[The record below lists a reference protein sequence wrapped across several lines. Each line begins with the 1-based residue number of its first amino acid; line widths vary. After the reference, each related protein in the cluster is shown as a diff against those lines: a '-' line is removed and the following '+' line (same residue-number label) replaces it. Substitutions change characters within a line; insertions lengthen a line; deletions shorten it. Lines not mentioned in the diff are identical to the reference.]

1 MRLRSSNK
9 VPQAG
14 TRNGESRPELAS
26 SGSPTNSGEGTES
39 LQLAQSSTAASRVN
53 TTSSS
58 PSSFISSTH
67 SLFQSPSSSPHSF
80 ENPSTSRSSTATPMS
95 VDVEQEAEA
104 IRLAPTTGT
113 TKRARITW
121 TNDMN
126 KFIWRTYLEITQL
139 ETHTKK
145 YLEPLFVRFTQ
156 SFPDIQTHKQRLG
169 DQRRAII
176 RNRLLAPEILEEI
189 KQEVIQNMQNKALNT
204 SKQNT
209 QTLIS
214 DLTDA
219 LSNSASGSHSI
230 ATSYYHGRHNRINSQ
245 QNNILVNMKSTLTKT
260 GKPRQRMQW
269 TEDINRQLLQCYYS
283 VTNNETNLTTYRP
296 LLHRKFTELFPELNF
311 VSQQRLSDQ
320 IRVIHRNNLIP
331 AKEREIIKKQTS
343 KQNNDQ
349 NRTSNINSSIVT
361 HNISDTL
368 SSIGQDSTPH
378 DDCHN
383 GLTRSGPRVT
393 LQNVSPEE
401 MLSSPAL
408 SNNVTHTVT
417 VPCESQQNMPN
428 TQGSK

>member
-1 MRLRSSNK
+1 
-9 VPQAG
+9 
-14 TRNGESRPELAS
+14 
-26 SGSPTNSGEGTES
+26 
-39 LQLAQSSTAASRVN
+39 
-53 TTSSS
+53 
-58 PSSFISSTH
+58 
-67 SLFQSPSSSPHSF
+67 
-80 ENPSTSRSSTATPMS
+80 
-95 VDVEQEAEA
+95 
-104 IRLAPTTGT
+104 
-113 TKRARITW
+113 
-121 TNDMN
+121 MN

-393 LQNVSPEE
+393 LQNVSPSG
-401 MLSSPAL
+401 L
-408 SNNVTHTVT
+408 TF
-417 VPCESQQNMPN
+417 C
-428 TQGSK
+428 KC